1 MVNVISYGLLGFQVI
16 QLEYNLLVLRDNY
29 LFWREI
35 QNNIHQVIQGQ
46 ICNIE
51 MFLVEGEGFCFQ
63 IWDSR
68 SCIFCVKFF
77 IETLS
82 ILI

>member
-35 QNNIHQVIQGQ
+35 QNNILQ
-46 ICNIE
+46 
-51 MFLVEGEGFCFQ
+51 F
-63 IWDSR
+63 
-68 SCIFCVKFF
+68 
-77 IETLS
+77 
-82 ILI
+82 